1 MGGGGRRRQEAG
13 GGPKWGAKKK
23 SEMKQ
28 EEYISRGIYI
38 MKKLDSLYLRAVH
51 IFSYGRSSGA
61 HEYSSLYYQWPQKKK
76 KRVKNVSDAIFIA
89 KLINSIHNFI

>member
-1 MGGGGRRRQEAG
+1 M
-13 GGPKWGAKKK
+13 GAKKK

-38 MKKLDSLYLRAVH
+38 IKKLDSLYLRAVH

-61 HEYSSLYYQWPQKKK
+61 HEYSSLYYQWPQKRRNESK
-76 KRVKNVSDAIFIA
+76 KRV
-89 KLINSIHNFI
+89 